1 MNIGSF
7 VFNSW
12 QGLPRFGTVTD
23 KRLDEKGW
31 AHYTVDWHDDAEHK
45 QAAEWQNYLR
55 RTDDAE
61 QTEYRADE
69 LSVIDPSR
77 LDYSIVGHIETLSS
91 LNQRV
96 H

>member
-12 QGLPRFGTVTD
+12 QGMPRFGTITD
-23 KRLDEKGW
+23 KRLDNNGW
-31 AHYTVDWHDDAEHK
+31 AHYVVAWHDDASHK
-45 QAAEWQNYLR
+45 QASEWQNKMR

-61 QTEYRADE
+61 QAEYRADE
-69 LSVIDPSR
+69 LSVVEPSH
-77 LDYSIVGHIETLSS
+77 LDYSIVGHMES
-91 LNQRV
+91 LVGLKQRV